1 MVSAGSDT
9 GYRRAHEE
17 SEIAA
22 VAERNGKT
30 AKRQNEAL
38 SPVNIRRVGLL
49 SRQNTTSKIGIIL
62 EHSDWL
68 IVVRLFCAVGFAPAA
83 HFLCLFMFDL
93 S

>member
-30 AKRQNEAL
+30 AKRGVE
-38 SPVNIRRVGLL
+38 P
-49 SRQNTTSKIGIIL
+49 SKYK
-62 EHSDWL
+62 ES
-68 IVVRLFCAVGFAPAA
+68 GFAESAKHHIKDRDNTGA
-83 HFLCLFMFDL
+83 LRLVDRCKIVLCRGLCACGTFFMPFYV
-93 S
+93 